1 MVHILIVE
9 DDLHIRKMI
18 AFYLKKEGFD
28 IVESDNGQHALA
40 TINSQSIDLVVL
52 DIMLPEKDGWEVCR
66 EIRKHRDTPIL
77 MVTAKRETDQRIKG
91 LEIGAD
97 DYISKPF
104 DPLELVARVKALLR
118 RSRMTSSNF
127 VQFGDTTIDAN
138 SYTVSIKNE
147 TIKLPPKEFE
157 LLFQLASYPSQIFTR
172 TQLIERIWGIDFIGD
187 ERTVDVHIKR
197 LRQRFDTQTNDFRI
211 STVRGLGYRLDVTR

>member
-1 MVHILIVE
+1 MVHILVVE
-9 DDLHIRKMI
+9 DDFHIRKMI
-18 AFYLKKEGFD
+18 AFYLKKEGFEV
-28 IVESDNGQHALA
+28 VESDNGNHAL
-40 TINSQSIDLVVL
+40 TIVNSQSIDLVIL
-52 DIMLPEKDGWEVCR
+52 DIMLPEKDGWEICR

-97 DYISKPF
+97 DYITKPF
-104 DPLELVARVKALLR
+104 DPLELAARVKALLR
-118 RSRMTSSNF
+118 RARMTSSNL

-138 SYTVSIKNE
+138 SYTVSIENE

-157 LLFQLASYPSQIFTR
+157 LLFQLASYPAQIFTR
-172 TQLIERIWGIDFIGD
+172 TQLIERIWGLDFAGD

-197 LRQRFDTQTNDFRI
+197 LRKRFDTQTNAFQI
-211 STVRGLGYRLDVTR
+211 TTVRGIGYRLDVTK

>member
-1 MVHILIVE
+1 MIHILIVE
-9 DDLHIRKMI
+9 DDFHIRKMI
-18 AFYLKKEGFD
+18 AFYLKKEGFEV
-28 IVESDNGQHALA
+28 VESENGNQALA

-66 EIRKHRDTPIL
+66 EIRKNRDTPIL

-118 RSRMTSSNF
+118 RARMASSNL
-127 VQFGDTTIDAN
+127 VQIGDTTIDAN
-138 SYTVSIKNE
+138 SYTVNIPDQ

-172 TQLIERIWGIDFIGD
+172 TQLIERIWGIDFAGD

-197 LRQRFDTQTNDFRI
+197 LRQRFETQTNAFRI
-211 STVRGLGYRLDVTR
+211 TTVRGLGYRLDLIL